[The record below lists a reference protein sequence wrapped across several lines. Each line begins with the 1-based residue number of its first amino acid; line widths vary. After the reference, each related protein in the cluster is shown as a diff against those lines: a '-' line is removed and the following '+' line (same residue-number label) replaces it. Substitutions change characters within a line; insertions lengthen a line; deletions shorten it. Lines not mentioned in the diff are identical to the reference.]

1 MKNGNSL
8 IELARVDGNMVPF
21 ERHGNNV
28 WVNLT
33 EMGRPFGKHVNDW
46 LRQKSTREYL
56 LVARNMLVH
65 EHSVSCHVVRNGN
78 SRFGQSDSPVPE
90 PIIIRKGGIPG
101 EQGTWCT
108 DYRIAMQFARW
119 LSLEFAWLVD
129 NLLQRIVNGERVLG
143 DDGVLLLNGRRW
155 IGEAVYCRL
164 TGRTRNS
171 FNGYYG
177 NYPLAFVL
185 YEGLRYM
192 DLEFFHNRE
201 QKDRIEGFRRRFRAP
216 KSDPLQGCLEFRDE

>member
-8 IELARVDGNMVPF
+8 IELACVDGNLVPF
-21 ERHGNNV
+21 ERHGTDV

-33 EMGRPFGKHVNDW
+33 EMGRPFGEKKKPVFW
-46 LRQKSTREYL
+46 LRTKGAQDYIL
-56 LVARNMLVH
+56 A
-65 EHSVSCHVVRNGN
+65 
-78 SRFGQSDSPVPE
+78 
-90 PIIIRKGGIPG
+90 IRKVYATLSVVQKCTTDKMAGLIVTRQGGIPG

-129 NLLQRIVNGERVLG
+129 NLLLRIVNGERVLG
-143 DDGVLLLNGRRW
+143 DDGVLLLTGRRW